1 MEDIGLKVKLY
12 IHITSEYE
20 WNLCIVAMTLTNNV
34 MIHQRNKAP
43 LCLKNAITLVH
54 MTKCILLNLS
64 GPLLIYGNKYI
75 NK

>member
-1 MEDIGLKVKLY
+1 MEDIKVQLY

-20 WNLCIVAMTLTNNV
+20 CNLCIVAMTLTNKI

-43 LCLKNAITLVH
+43 LCLKNAITLIH
-54 MTKCILLNLS
+54 MTPCILLHLS
-64 GPLLIYGNKYI
+64 GPLKIYGI